1 MTNSPM
7 SNEFND
13 EKIAM
18 LYQEAGNADA
28 PSSSL
33 DAAILA
39 AAHKAVD
46 AKPSLLKPA
55 RSMAKRNW
63 AQRWQLPMGIA
74 ATVVLSASLTI
85 VMMYEKPEVI
95 TQPMVISAN
104 DSASTVEMATPATV
118 QAQAKSPISDNISPT
133 ESEQESEASTVSP
146 STTASEAP
154 LGGSLDKAM
163 PQKKLAE
170 NRAVSQQASTSK
182 PGAQPASKP
191 AQIVKPFADEIAPV
205 AAAQPSASSAPSP
218 TASPELAAAAPAAA
232 NETKEIATEQIKSV
246 AARKQ
251 NKSIKTETADAAV
264 AQQVLAELSPEAWLD
279 DINELRK
286 TGKLDAAKQSL
297 KVFKARYPDYT
308 LPKELLEFG
317 E

>member
-1 MTNSPM
+1 MKSPI

-13 EKIAM
+13 EEIAK
-18 LYQEAGNADA
+18 LYQQVSNTDA

-104 DSASTVEMATPATV
+104 DSASTVEMATPAT
-118 QAQAKSPISDNISPT
+118 AQTQSPISANNPT
-133 ESEQESEASTVSP
+133 ESEQASEASTVSP

-154 LGGSLDKAM
+154 LGESLDKAM
-163 PQKKLAE
+163 PQKKIVE
-170 NRAVSQQASTSK
+170 NRAAPQQASIPKSDY
-182 PGAQPASKP
+182 KP

-297 KVFKARYPDYT
+297 KAFKARYPDYT

>member
-1 MTNSPM
+1 MKSPI

-13 EKIAM
+13 EEIAK
-18 LYQEAGNADA
+18 LYQQVSNTDA

-104 DSASTVEMATPATV
+104 DSASTVEMATPAT
-118 QAQAKSPISDNISPT
+118 AQTQSPISANNPT
-133 ESEQESEASTVSP
+133 ESEQASEASTVSP

-154 LGGSLDKAM
+154 LGESLDKAL

-170 NRAVSQQASTSK
+170 NRAASQQASIPKSDY
-182 PGAQPASKP
+182 KP
-191 AQIVKPFADEIAPV
+191 AQIVKPFADEVAPM
-205 AAAQPSASSAPSP
+205 ATAPPQAETASTP

-279 DINELRK
+279 DIDELRK

-297 KVFKARYPDYT
+297 KAFKVRYPDYT

>member
-1 MTNSPM
+1 MKSPI

-13 EKIAM
+13 EEIAK
-18 LYQEAGNADA
+18 LYQQVSNTDA

-95 TQPMVISAN
+95 TQPTVISAN
-104 DSASTVEMATPATV
+104 DSASTVEMATPAT
-118 QAQAKSPISDNISPT
+118 AQTQSPISANNPT
-133 ESEQESEASTVSP
+133 ESEQASEPSTVSP

-154 LGGSLDKAM
+154 LGESLDNAM

-170 NRAVSQQASTSK
+170 NRAASQQASTSK

-279 DINELRK
+279 DIDELRK

-297 KVFKARYPDYT
+297 KAFKARYPDYT

>member
-1 MTNSPM
+1 MKSPI

-13 EKIAM
+13 EEIAK
-18 LYQEAGNADA
+18 LYQQVSNTDA

-104 DSASTVEMATPATV
+104 DSASTVEMATPAT
-118 QAQAKSPISDNISPT
+118 AQTQSPISANNPT
-133 ESEQESEASTVSP
+133 ESEQASEASTVSP

-154 LGGSLDKAM
+154 LGESLDKAM
-163 PQKKLAE
+163 PQKKIVE
-170 NRAVSQQASTSK
+170 NRAVSQQASIPKSDY
-182 PGAQPASKP
+182 KP
-191 AQIVKPFADEIAPV
+191 AQIVKPFADEVAPM
-205 AAAQPSASSAPSP
+205 ATAPPQAETASTP

-279 DINELRK
+279 DIDELRK

-297 KVFKARYPDYT
+297 KAFKVRYPDYT